1 MLKIVIIYILF
12 CFCLRTTDLTI
23 ESRNLTLSQLKLRFI
38 IGETNVVQQVCDK

>member
-23 ESRNLTLSQLKLRFI
+23 ESRKFAGCQLKLRYI
-38 IGETNVVQQVCDK
+38 TGSETNVV